1 MPIPAKVSVIYFRK
15 TLQGVIIMMYTYT
28 FEVDER
34 DRNFLE
40 AYAEETGESVGEM
53 AKNVLLEHVEDIMD
67 ARAADIAWAEYEADP
82 VTYTL
87 DEVESELIGNAV

>member
-1 MPIPAKVSVIYFRK
+1 
-15 TLQGVIIMMYTYT
+15 MMYTYT

-67 ARAADIAWAEYEADP
+67 ARAADLAWAEYEADP
-82 VTYTL
+82 VTYSHE
-87 DEVESELIGNAV
+87 EVARELEEAAREMELVC

>member
-1 MPIPAKVSVIYFRK
+1 
-15 TLQGVIIMMYTYT
+15 MMYTYS

-34 DRNFLE
+34 DKNFLE

-67 ARAADIAWAEYEADP
+67 VRAADLAMAEYEADP
-82 VTYTL
+82 VTYSHE
-87 DEVESELIGNAV
+87 EVGRRLGLVS

>member
-1 MPIPAKVSVIYFRK
+1 
-15 TLQGVIIMMYTYT
+15 MMYTYT

-53 AKNVLLEHVEDIMD
+53 AKNVLLEHVEDVMD
-67 ARAADIAWAEYEADP
+67 LRAAEKAWAEYEADP

-87 DEVESELIGNAV
+87 DEVESEIIGNAV

>member
-1 MPIPAKVSVIYFRK
+1 
-15 TLQGVIIMMYTYT
+15 MMYTYT

-53 AKNVLLEHVEDIMD
+53 AKKVLLEHVEDIMD
-67 ARAADIAWAEYEADP
+67 ARAADIAMAEYEADP
-82 VTYTL
+82 VTYSHE
-87 DEVESELIGNAV
+87 EVGRRLGLVS

>member
-1 MPIPAKVSVIYFRK
+1 
-15 TLQGVIIMMYTYT
+15 MMYTYT

-40 AYAEETGESVGEM
+40 AYAKETGESVGEM
-53 AKNVLLEHVEDIMD
+53 AKNVLLEHVEDVMD
-67 ARAADIAWAEYEADP
+67 LRAAEKAWAEYEADP

-87 DEVESELIGNAV
+87 DEVESEIIGNAV